1 MAPLNIKD
9 SEELYDVNETIVN
22 TSMSVVEKSVLYSES
37 AMGFM
42 CNPEL
47 AKHYAAFQSSAPA
60 IDKSAI
66 EQEIA

>member
-9 SEELYDVNETIVN
+9 PDELYDVNDTILN
-22 TSMSVVEKSVLYSES
+22 TSMSLVDKSVLYSES

-47 AKHYAAFQSSAPA
+47 AKHYAAY
-60 IDKSAI
+60 
-66 EQEIA
+66 